1 MLLTPT
7 SAKRVAVD
15 SDGPVAHIDFTHPP
29 LNVFDF
35 QMMDEL
41 TAALQ
46 QLELQRISTVV
57 LSGGER
63 AFSAGVD
70 VAVHTPDNIHTMFQ
84 KFHGLI
90 PALTRPPNTTTP
102 QVLCPCLAGVPKV
115 ALCARLVFHQ
125 P

>member
-70 VAVHTPDNIHTMFQ
+70 GAVHTPDNIHTTVQ
-84 KFHGLI
+84 ESHSLI
-90 PALTRPPNTTTP
+90 HPPPALPNTTLP
-102 QVLCPCLAGVPKV
+102 EASCP
-115 ALCARLVFHQ
+115 R
-125 P
+125 